1 MVADPLTKVME
12 PTKLVHVMETNELD
26 VKQPI
31 DSIVKKRAK
40 QLQRRKGNPAEADP
54 KEDG

>member
-1 MVADPLTKVME
+1 
-12 PTKLVHVMETNELD
+12 METNELD